1 MGGPARVDIMLV
13 NRGVGSSANTQVD
26 FSRATHSDN
35 IPLTAVVA
43 LCPASSPETPI
54 SMLIEGGSWDPV
66 VTSYVQGRPH
76 RPPVTME
83 TIESYVATGSHTD
96 SGD

>member
-1 MGGPARVDIMLV
+1 MGTPARVDIMLV

-35 IPLTAVVA
+35 TPLMALVA
-43 LCPASSPETPI
+43 LWPTSSPETPI
-54 SMLIEGGSWDPV
+54 LMMIEGGSWDPV
-66 VTSYVQGRPH
+66 VTSYVQGRPYG
-76 RPPVTME
+76 PSITME

>member
-1 MGGPARVDIMLV
+1 MGSPSRVDVMLV
-13 NRGVGSSANTQVD
+13 NRGVGSSANTQID

-35 IPLTAVVA
+35 IPLMAVVA
-43 LCPASSPETPI
+43 LWPTSSPETPI
-54 SMLIEGGSWDPV
+54 SMMIEGGSWDPV
-66 VTSYVQGRPH
+66 VTSYVQGRSH
-76 RPPVTME
+76 GPPITVE